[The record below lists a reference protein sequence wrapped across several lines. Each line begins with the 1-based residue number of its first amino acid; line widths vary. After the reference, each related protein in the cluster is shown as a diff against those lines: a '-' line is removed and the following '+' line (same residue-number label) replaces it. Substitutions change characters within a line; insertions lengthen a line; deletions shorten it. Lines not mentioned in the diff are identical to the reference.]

1 MPKRNQLPIHKF
13 QESVLVDLKYIR
25 MMVKKNESQLEKIN
39 GRVRDAE
46 KSIEMIKGIGSMA
59 GIVFSGFIAWVFKT
73 K

>member
-1 MPKRNQLPIHKF
+1 M
-13 QESVLVDLKYIR
+13 VDLKYIR

-46 KSIEMIKGIGSMA
+46 KNIEMIKGIGSMA

>member
-1 MPKRNQLPIHKF
+1 M
-13 QESVLVDLKYIR
+13 VDLKYIR

>member
-1 MPKRNQLPIHKF
+1 
-13 QESVLVDLKYIR
+13 LVDLKYIR